1 MFGRYWK
8 VAPFHFGYHPHPLSK
23 FLSNKILNP
32 LRSKPVRKLQQKNI
46 VPLLIEVELVIAVF
60 EVMVI
65 GKPFEQRSLT
75 IKLVHLDYASRKG
88 LHKY

>member
-1 MFGRYWK
+1 LEEIVMFGRYWK

-46 VPLLIEVELVIAVF
+46 VPLLIEVERIILVFWMAIIEGAIALACPHQ
-60 EVMVI
+60 E
-65 GKPFEQRSLT
+65 KC
-75 IKLVHLDYASRKG
+75 
-88 LHKY
+88 